1 MASRSRSA
9 LPCPTESRRVVAET
23 VRDDGSA
30 NFCDARPEGFTAV
43 AGGGTTSDTLDASL
57 RSRTWRRGGLGGAA
71 LI

>member
-1 MASRSRSA
+1 
-9 LPCPTESRRVVAET
+9 VAET